1 MNIAL
6 IISALLTGGAER
18 QILLSAAELGRM
30 GHKVDLI
37 IYHPQNEFVD
47 FIRENKINLVRISAK
62 GLLRIGRIR
71 ALAKHLQQGGFEVV
85 HAFSGSASIY
95 AALAGK
101 LAGVS
106 VIFGGY
112 RVEHKE
118 HGLLAFA
125 HRMIDQFLTGW
136 IVNSR
141 GIADSMVAALGINP
155 QKFFVVHNG
164 IVPEAFQSEL
174 SRDEARHKLGLPESQ
189 QVVTKVARLHPQKN
203 HRLFLKMASILLKHR
218 SDVSFLIV
226 GGGLLRSDLED
237 YAKSLGI
244 CDRVLFLGIRSDI
257 PDILAATDISVLTS
271 EYEGFPNALIEA
283 MCVGIP
289 VVSTNYPGIEELI
302 VDDKNGFIVPRND
315 AESMAAKIT
324 QLLDD
329 ADLRKRMGREGMKM
343 VQECLSPAAMAQ
355 NLVSVYKACLNDG
368 G

>member
-6 IISALLTGGAER
+6 IIGALPTGGAER
-18 QILLSAAELGRM
+18 QILLSASELGRL

-37 IYHPQNEFVD
+37 IYHSQNEFVD
-47 FIRENKINLVRISAK
+47 FIRENKVNLVRISAK
-62 GLLRIGRIR
+62 GLLRVGRIR
-71 ALAKHLQQGGFEVV
+71 ALAKHLQQGRFDVI
-85 HAFSGSASIY
+85 HAFAGTSSIY

-101 LAGVS
+101 LAGVP
-106 VIFGGY
+106 VILGGY

-118 HGLLAFA
+118 RGLLALA
-125 HRMIDQFLTGW
+125 HRMIDRFLTGW

-141 GIADSMVAALGINP
+141 GIADSMVATLGINP
-155 QKFFVVHNG
+155 QRFFVVYNG
-164 IVPEAFQSEL
+164 IAPEAFQSEL
-174 SRDEARHKLGLPESQ
+174 SRNEARHKLGLPESQ

-203 HRLFLKMASILLKHR
+203 HRLFLKMARRVIDSHPDTR
-218 SDVSFLIV
+218 FLIV
-226 GGGLLRSDLED
+226 GDGPLKSDLQD
-237 YAKSLGI
+237 HSDSLGI
-244 CDRVLFLGIRSDI
+244 SNKVLFLGIRSDI
-257 PDILAATDISVLTS
+257 PDILAATDVSVLTS

-302 VDDKNGFIVPRND
+302 VDDKGGFIVPRND

-355 NLVSVYKACLNDG
+355 NLVSVYSKCLDCDK
-368 G
+368 